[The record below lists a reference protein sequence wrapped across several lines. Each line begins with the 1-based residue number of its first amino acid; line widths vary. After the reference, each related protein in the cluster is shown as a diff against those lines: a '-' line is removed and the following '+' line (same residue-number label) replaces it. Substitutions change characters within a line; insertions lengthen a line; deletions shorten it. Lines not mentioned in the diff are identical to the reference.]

1 MIGLSTG
8 SVGAGKLRGRCT
20 RWACGKEVRV
30 VETEGLTHLH
40 LFVADLDRSLRFYR
54 DVFGFEEMFRDGPKM
69 VFLRP
74 PNSSDTI
81 TLNEMPERAGA
92 AGGVDHFGLRLVD
105 RSRLDAAIEEVERA
119 GGRLV
124 ERGEHGPGKAY
135 AYILD
140 PDGYTIEL

>member
-1 MIGLSTG
+1 VI
-8 SVGAGKLRGRCT
+8 
-20 RWACGKEVRV
+20 EI
-30 VETEGLTHLH
+30 EGLTHLH

-54 DVFGFEEMFRDGPKM
+54 DVFGLEEMFRDGPTM

-81 TLNEMPERAGA
+81 TLNELPERAGT
-92 AGGVDHFGLRLVD
+92 AGGLDHFGFRLVD
-105 RSRLDAAIEEVERA
+105 KTHLEAAIDEVVRA

-124 ERGEHGPGKAY
+124 ERGEHAPGSPY
-135 AYILD
+135 AYVLD